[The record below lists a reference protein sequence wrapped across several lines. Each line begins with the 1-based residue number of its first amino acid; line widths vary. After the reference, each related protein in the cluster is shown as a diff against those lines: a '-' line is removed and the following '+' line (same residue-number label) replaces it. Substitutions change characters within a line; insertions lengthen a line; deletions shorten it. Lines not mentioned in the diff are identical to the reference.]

1 MGPVGLLAGHR
12 QPTRHPVRLVA
23 AQPAKHPGGLA
34 VGGLLIGGQ
43 GLLGVLAVGG
53 GPGQLAAAIPG
64 RLVELAAEPVPLGPQ
79 LSSRHPPRVWG
90 VRVSMAKL

>member
-1 MGPVGLLAGHR
+1 MSAADSERELW
-12 QPTRHPVRLVA
+12 VA
-23 AQPAKHPGGLA
+23 PAKVNLWLA

-79 LSSRHPPRVWG
+79 LG
-90 VRVSMAKL
+90 GG